1 MQKLYVVPVG
11 SLELHF
17 FDINM
22 HFESLHWG
30 KNKEWSWIY
39 IGYEILTCYKIP
51 DHPWVKCQNTTVWFL
66 TVFPAPNYTVLLAW
80 LV

>member
-1 MQKLYVVPVG
+1 MKKLYVVPVG

-39 IGYEILTCYKIP
+39 IGYEIWHVIKYLTILEISVRTRQS
-51 DHPWVKCQNTTVWFL
+51 DFL
-66 TVFPAPNYTVLLAW
+66 LFFLPRITLYY
-80 LV
+80 